1 VDNKN
6 PDNKNLDNKKVAATA
21 PGSER
26 EYGIGYKLIGK
37 NYATPDLYAKVT
49 GQAKYAED
57 FRAEGMLFCKLLL
70 SPMPH
75 ARVKRIDARAA
86 LAMPGVKGILTADDL
101 PAPADTLTDNGTVI
115 KASKWGERGL
125 TMEPV
130 YQGEPILAVAALD
143 ELTAADAIEKIQ
155 IDFEPLPF
163 VVDPLDTLRPDSPN
177 PRIDG
182 NVWTRPAAAGSQAPG
197 APVVSEL
204 KWTMADFA
212 DERHGR
218 LPMGKTPDQW
228 SYGDVESGF
237 KNAALVLDE
246 TFVTPDTSH
255 QTLETRSAM
264 AYWQNGKV
272 YIHTGTQSTAQT
284 LPAIARWLNIDTD
297 KIVFI
302 SEYTGGGF
310 GSKIT
315 GGVTMII
322 PALLAKKTNAP
333 VMMRIS
339 REEETYIGRARPG
352 FQGRMKVGF
361 SKEGRITA
369 LDMFV
374 ICDNGPYEAV
384 GDAPSS
390 GRIVSLLYQPQAMR
404 WRGVTVLTNTPPRSA
419 QSSPGGLQGIVI
431 IEPIIAKAARKLG
444 VDQVAIRRINCPE
457 GKAPFGPPVQGKL
470 QHATSAFL
478 KDALDRGA
486 ERFRWSERVARTPKR
501 IGAKVRGVGV
511 SLSCYVGGTIGF
523 DGLLVI
529 RPDGRITF
537 QSGIGNLGTESVMDV
552 HRAGAEVLGVPW
564 EKCDVVWGNTTKN
577 LPFTCVSGG
586 SQTTH
591 AMTRAAYATAMDAK
605 KKLQEIAAKKLGGKP
620 EHYEVANERVF
631 RKGGGGAGLTLAQAA
646 KYAIQLGG
654 VYDGHEAPA
663 DVHKLTKASV
673 AALAGQ
679 GLVAAAK
686 DNYPRDGSTFSYVA
700 SFAEVEVDVETGK
713 YYILDFLASGDVGT
727 VIHPRALG
735 GQMLGRSTLG
745 IGHAIGQKWV
755 FDPHYGQMVSKRF
768 HHNKPPTILDVPV
781 DMQWTALDIPDPET
795 PVGARGVGEPPVAG
809 GCGAILNALSDAL
822 GDEVFQRAP
831 VNADTIL
838 TSLEA
843 GRPMQHPLMAHI

>member
-1 VDNKN
+1 M
-6 PDNKNLDNKKVAATA
+6 DNKKVVETA
-21 PGSER
+21 KTAER
-26 EYGIGYKLIGK
+26 QYGAGYKLIGK
-37 NYATPDLYAKVT
+37 NYTTPDLYAKVT

-57 FRAEGMLFCKLLL
+57 FRADGMLFCKLLL

-75 ARVKRIDARAA
+75 ARVKRIHADEA
-86 LAMPGVKGILTADDL
+86 LAMPGVKAILTANDL

-125 TMEPV
+125 TNEPV
-130 YQGEPILAVAALD
+130 YQGEPILAVAAVD
-143 ELTAADAIEKIQ
+143 ELTAAEAIEKIE
-155 IDFEPLPF
+155 INFEPLPF
-163 VVDPLDTLRPDSPN
+163 VTDPLDTLRPGGPN
-177 PRIDG
+177 PRTDG
-182 NVWTRPAAAGSQAPG
+182 NVWTRPTAPGSQGPG
-197 APVVSEL
+197 APVVTEL
-204 KWTMADFA
+204 KWTKADFSELA
-212 DERHGR
+212 KGR
-218 LPMGKTPDQW
+218 LPMGKTPDEW
-228 SYGDVESGF
+228 SYGDLDSGF

-284 LPAIARWLNIDTD
+284 LPAIARWLNISPDNV
-297 KIVFI
+297 VFI

-315 GGVTMII
+315 GGVSMII
-322 PALLAKKTNAP
+322 AALLAKKTNTP

-339 REEETYIGRARPG
+339 REEETFIGRARPG

-374 ICDNGPYEAV
+374 ICDNGPYDAV

-457 GKAPFGPPVQGKL
+457 GKAPFGPLVQGK
-470 QHATSAFL
+470 QQYATSAFL
-478 KDALDRGA
+478 KEALDRGA
-486 ERFRWSERVARTPKR
+486 EQFRWSERIARSPKR
-501 IGAKVRGVGV
+501 MGSKVRGVGV

-523 DGLLVI
+523 DGLLI
-529 RPDGRITF
+529 IKPDGRIAF

-552 HRAGAEVLGVPW
+552 HRAGAEVLGVRW
-564 EKCDVVWGNTTKN
+564 EKCDVVWGNTTKS

-620 EHYEVANERVF
+620 EQYEVANERVS
-631 RKGGGGAGLTLAQAA
+631 RKGGGAGMTLAQAA

-686 DNYPRDGSTFSYVA
+686 DTYPRDGSTFSYVA
-700 SFAEVEVDVETGK
+700 SFAEVEVDIETGK
-713 YYILDFLASGDVGT
+713 YYIVDFLASGDVGT

-768 HHNKPPTILDVPV
+768 YQSKPPTILDVPV

-809 GCGAILNALSDAL
+809 GCGSILNALSDAL
-822 GDEVFQRAP
+822 GDEIFQRAP